1 MAGVEVCRCRWWE
14 GWRGGRGYV
23 YVNDGCRAAQGDILY
38 ISMGFGM
45 KYYT

>member
-1 MAGVEVCRCRWWE
+1 MEVCRCR
-14 GWRGGRGYV
+14 GWRNGRGYA